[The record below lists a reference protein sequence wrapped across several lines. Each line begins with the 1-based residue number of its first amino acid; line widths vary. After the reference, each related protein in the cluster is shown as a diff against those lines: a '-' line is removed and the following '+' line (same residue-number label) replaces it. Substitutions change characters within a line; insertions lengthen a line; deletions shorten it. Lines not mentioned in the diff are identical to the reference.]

1 MFFLT
6 CCNAN
11 VSSWLVTKER
21 RKHTENG
28 NVYELLGCLVGGPMG
43 RESERL
49 HMGLVVAA
57 RPKWVQS
64 WEDMYELSLT
74 QFLKMPKGWN
84 ETIVVLIPKVFNP
97 EKLKELRPIS
107 LCNVLYKIASKVL
120 LNHLKVILP
129 DIISLNQSDF
139 VPGRLIIDNVLL
151 AYELTYYMQNKRKG
165 VDGYAAIKLD
175 MSKVMTVSSG
185 DS

>member
-1 MFFLT
+1 MQCTVQDSFKGFIK
-6 CCNAN
+6 
-11 VSSWLVTKER
+11 S
-21 RKHTENG
+21 
-28 NVYELLGCLVGGPMG
+28 
-43 RESERL
+43 
-49 HMGLVVAA
+49 
-57 RPKWVQS
+57 PKS
-64 WEDMYELSLT
+64 YS
-74 QFLKMPKGWN
+74 
-84 ETIVVLIPKVFNP
+84 
-97 EKLKELRPIS
+97 
-107 LCNVLYKIASKVL
+107 
-120 LNHLKVILP
+120 P